1 MVQDDVSFTSNPG
14 AGLCHTTVPEP
25 LGLTFKP
32 AFLSMAVAFLK
43 LLPLT
48 SGTDTKPSF
57 GMTTV
62 VMSVTGLGKES
73 TFFSTVGSFNA
84 YAITFFF
91 CLTNNNY

>member
-32 AFLSMAVAFLK
+32 ACLSMDVAFLK

-48 SGTDTKPSF
+48 SGTATKPSF
-57 GMTTV
+57 GMGAV
-62 VMSVTGLGKES
+62 VMSVTGLGEERIS
-73 TFFSTVGSFNA
+73 HHFLFLFHWLIDQN
-84 YAITFFF
+84 
-91 CLTNNNY
+91 

>member
-32 AFLSMAVAFLK
+32 AFLSMDVAFLK

-48 SGTDTKPSF
+48 SGTATQPSF
-57 GMTTV
+57 GMAV
-62 VMSVTGLGKES
+62 ALLSVTGLR
-73 TFFSTVGSFNA
+73 
-84 YAITFFF
+84 
-91 CLTNNNY
+91 